1 MALRILQRGSC
12 EPLKAGVH
20 AAALGLFAIMGLY
33 NVAAWLT
40 RRQRHLAVNAA
51 LYSALVIVEQKQ
63 VGQHLAELKA
73 CRERASEAAQAAAQ
87 ASAPPAPK
95 VPTQFA
101 A

>member
-1 MALRILQRGSC
+1 MELSILQRGSC

-40 RRQRHLAVNAA
+40 RRQTHLAVNAL
-51 LYSALVIVEQKQ
+51 LYSSLIIVERKH
-63 VGQHLAELKA
+63 VAQHLAEGRR
-73 CRERASEAAQAAAQ
+73 CRQRDSERLQAIAR
-87 ASAPPAPK
+87 PEPV
-95 VPTQFA
+95 VPTKVA